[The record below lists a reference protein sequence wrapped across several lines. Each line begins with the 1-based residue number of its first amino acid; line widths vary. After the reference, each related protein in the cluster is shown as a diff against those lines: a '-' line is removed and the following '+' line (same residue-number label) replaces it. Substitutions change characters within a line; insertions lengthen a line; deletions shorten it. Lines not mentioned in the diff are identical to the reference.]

1 MSNLQTLLS
10 KDFIWRARDLT
21 ASVGIEPTSGIP
33 TGFPS
38 LDRLLCDR
46 GWPRDALLEVL
57 VDIQGC
63 GELRL
68 LMPGLRHLLYQETRW
83 VAWIN
88 PPFVPYAPALHSLGI
103 DVNRVLL
110 VHPNSHQEALWALEK
125 ILESGSCS
133 AALAWLN
140 ERELQDKQLRRV
152 QSRAKE
158 NRVWSTIFRPSRAAR
173 ESSPA
178 ELRFH
183 IHSSRSNTGDRV
195 VLSVLK
201 RKGGWAVND
210 VSLKLQWHPNA
221 LPTDYMAGKWNL
233 WRRTEKKKETTR
245 RIA

>member
-1 MSNLQTLLS
+1 MSDLQTLLS
-10 KDFIWRARDLT
+10 KDFIWRACDLT
-21 ASVGIEPTSGIP
+21 DSVDIESAAGIP
-33 TGFPS
+33 TGFAN
-38 LDRLLCDR
+38 LDQLLCDR
-46 GWPRDALLEVL
+46 GWPRDALLEML
-57 VDIQGC
+57 VDNQGC

-68 LMPGLRHLLYQETRW
+68 LMPGLRHLLDQETRW
-83 VAWIN
+83 LAWVN
-88 PPFVPYAPALHSLGI
+88 PPFVPYAPALNSLGI

-110 VHPNSHQEALWALEK
+110 VHPNSHAEALWALEK

-140 ERELQDKQLRRV
+140 EREAQDKQLRRI

-158 NRVWSTIFRPSRAAR
+158 NRVWVTLFRPSKAAR

-178 ELRFH
+178 EFRFQ
-183 IHSSRSNTGDRV
+183 IHSSRSNTGEKM

-210 VSLKLQWHPNA
+210 VSLKLQWHPND
-221 LPTDYMAGKWNL
+221 LSTDYMTGKWNL
-233 WRRTEKKKETTR
+233 WRQMGRAKETTR